1 MSKTLTEIGFRRRA
15 WEPESGG
22 AWEPESGGAWEQES
36 VGAREPVRWSMTT
49 SSQSAPIPTRSHA
62 LRGNAYEA

>member
-1 MSKTLTEIGFRRRA
+1 MSKTLTEIGFPRR
-15 WEPESGG
+15 
-22 AWEPESGGAWEQES
+22 AWEQES

>member
-1 MSKTLTEIGFRRRA
+1 MSKTLTEIGFPRR
-15 WEPESGG
+15 